1 MKSIPYFDAHCDT
14 ISCCAGDGRALRENA
29 GHLDLA
35 RLNGFERAAQCFAMF
50 HDLADAPADSMFA
63 EAKRQQ
69 AAEIQA
75 ANAAGKVAAV
85 LSCEGSELL
94 NCDPDNLDWAHAVG
108 VKIINLT
115 WNHSNFLC
123 GSNVGEA
130 ERGLNDYG
138 RAVVRA
144 MENVVLVG
152 MPGCSKKTLAQKVGK
167 ALGRHNVSS
176 DVFVQDIAGMT
187 YRRFSSE

>member
-50 HDLADAPADSMFA
+50 HDLAYAPADGMFA

-69 AAEIQA
+69 AAFARELAANDDLAAQCRTAAEIEA

-85 LSCEGSELL
+85 PSCEGSELL
-94 NCDPDNLDWAHAVG
+94 NCDPDNLDWA
-108 VKIINLT
+108 
-115 WNHSNFLC
+115 
-123 GSNVGEA
+123 
-130 ERGLNDYG
+130 
-138 RAVVRA
+138 
-144 MENVVLVG
+144 
-152 MPGCSKKTLAQKVGK
+152 
-167 ALGRHNVSS
+167 
-176 DVFVQDIAGMT
+176 
-187 YRRFSSE
+187 